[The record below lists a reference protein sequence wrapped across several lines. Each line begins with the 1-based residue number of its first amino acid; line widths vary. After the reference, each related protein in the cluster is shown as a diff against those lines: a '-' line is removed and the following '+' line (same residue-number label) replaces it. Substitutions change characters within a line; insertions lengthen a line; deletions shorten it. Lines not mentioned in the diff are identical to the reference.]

1 MPNLIPYV
9 IQQTSQGERSY
20 DIYSRLLED
29 RIIMLDSEVN
39 DSTASLIVSQL
50 LYLESKNPEKDI
62 NLYINSPGGSIS
74 AGMAIYDTMNYIKP
88 DVCTICVGLAASMG
102 AFLLSAGQ
110 NGKRLATPN
119 AEIMIHQPLGGM
131 QGQATDMEIATKHM
145 LRVKENLNRLLAK
158 HTGNTIDI
166 IKDAT
171 DRDNWLTPNEALSFG
186 IIDKIIMNK

>member
-1 MPNLIPYV
+1 MPNLIPHV

-39 DSTASLIVSQL
+39 DLTASLIVSQL

-186 IIDKIIMNK
+186 IIDKIIMNR

>member
-186 IIDKIIMNK
+186 IIDKIIMNR

>member
-29 RIIMLDSEVN
+29 RIIMLDSEIN

-88 DVCTICVGLAASMG
+88 DVCTICIGLAASMG

-131 QGQATDMEIATKHM
+131 QGQATDMEIATKHI
-145 LRVKENLNRLLAK
+145 LRVKENLNSLLAK

-166 IKDAT
+166 IKAET
-171 DRDNWLTPNEALSFG
+171 DRDNWLTPKEALSFG
-186 IIDKIIMNK
+186 IIDKIIMNR

>member
-1 MPNLIPYV
+1 
-9 IQQTSQGERSY
+9 
-20 DIYSRLLED
+20 
-29 RIIMLDSEVN
+29 
-39 DSTASLIVSQL
+39 
-50 LYLESKNPEKDI
+50 
-62 NLYINSPGGSIS
+62 
-74 AGMAIYDTMNYIKP
+74 
-88 DVCTICVGLAASMG
+88 MG

-186 IIDKIIMNK
+186 IIDKIIMNR

>member
-1 MPNLIPYV
+1 MPNLIPHV

-39 DSTASLIVSQL
+39 DLTASLIVSQL

-145 LRVKENLNRLLAK
+145 LRVKENLNHLLAK

-186 IIDKIIMNK
+186 IIDKIIMNR